1 MLSFIHILT
10 LQMVEQQADYILQ
23 ELTSGTTEED
33 SDLHLIFQDGQLKID
48 KLLFCAVS
56 KWRCH
61 LDKCDCI
68 IVESTL
74 NAGNQLLNLILTGRT
89 ENISHSLLQELKTLT
104 SILLIE
110 IDLVTDKIIQE
121 EKEVY
126 HVAELQKVAV
136 IVRDRVVRKPK
147 ESRPEKVVTEHR
159 RLFHCDIPPCN
170 DDSGQYVGLRSFR
183 KHTTQTHGV
192 KPLTCPESG
201 CHFRAD
207 DVSKLDNHVYGV
219 HRSLD
224 ITCEICDKIF
234 PNISYLKSHKRRM
247 HQVDRSQRR
256 KVCPYCGES
265 KLQLNDH
272 IMRAHKVKK
281 YFCDLCPKSFKTN
294 VQLRQHR
301 NTHTGFKPYTCNTCD
316 ARFSRLHHRKV
327 HLDKLGHSPGPVLK
341 PPDHVDQRTVAN
353 RTQVTDQPQQ
363 EQTFY
368 TQLSSEV
375 LKNEMGIDC
384 GEIIENITIG
394 SVVDDVVDLEFE

>member
-1 MLSFIHILT
+1 
-10 LQMVEQQADYILQ
+10 MVEQHAEYIVQ
-23 ELTSGTTEED
+23 ELTSRSSTEGV
-33 SDLHLIFQDGQLKID
+33 SNLVLVFPDGQLKID

-56 KWRCH
+56 NLRGH
-61 LDKCDCI
+61 LDQCDCI
-68 IVESTL
+68 VVESTL
-74 NAGNQLLNLILTGRT
+74 TVGNQFWNLILTGKT
-89 ENISHSLLQELKTLT
+89 ENISQSTLQELKTLF
-104 SILLIE
+104 SLLLIN
-110 IDLVTDKIIQE
+110 IDLVTDQIQE
-121 EKEVY
+121 VQDKY
-126 HVAELQKVAV
+126 LVAETQKVAV
-136 IVRDRVVRKPK
+136 IVRDKIVRTPK
-147 ESRPEKVVTEHR
+147 ERKTEKVIPEHR
-159 RLFHCDIPPCN
+159 RVFHCDIQPC
-170 DDSGQYVGLRSFR
+170 DHDSGAFVGLRAFR
-183 KHTTQTHGV
+183 RHTIEVHGL

-201 CHFRAD
+201 CSFRAD
-207 DVSKLDNHVYGV
+207 DVSKLDNHVFGV

-247 HQVDRSQRR
+247 HQVERSQRS

-281 YFCDLCPKSFKTN
+281 YFCDLCPKTFKTN

-301 NTHTGFKPYTCNTCD
+301 NTHTGFKPYTCSCG

-327 HLDKLGHSPGPVLK
+327 HLDKLGHTPGPVLK

-353 RTQVTDQPQQ
+353 RNANPTPQPQ
-363 EQTFY
+363 EQTSY
-368 TQLSSEV
+368 YSQLSSEE
-375 LKNEMGIDC
+375 LKNEIGIDC